1 MLNNTSFNNVTVV
14 VANENSNL
22 KEDKNMMN
30 NTMNNEAAVVI
41 AMTKEEIEM
50 MTKDQI
56 RVALEAVG
64 VEMSNNTFKKT
75 KKAELVAMLEQYLD
89 PTKKVEVVQAEV
101 AAPVVPAVGN
111 VVNTVK
117 EETVMVEKNMKYEKL
132 MKAVAKEIIAQT
144 LVLKDGKMVQRDYAL
159 FFKPTK
165 TQTECQDYI
174 VMGKRLWGVVSSVIA
189 KVYGEQN
196 KTKENIDQTL
206 DQMVAWDMITKVA
219 AERTYATLNPADMSQ
234 DEKDQLNDLW
244 RTKDIKTEKTKDGK
258 VKVTAVTDNGKAVL
272 NELYPSWTYRATV
285 AQMNNIYKL
294 SK

>member
-22 KEDKNMMN
+22 KEDNTMMN
-30 NTMNNEAAVVI
+30 NTMNNEATVVI

-64 VEMSNNTFKKT
+64 VEMSNTVFKKT
-75 KKAELVAMLEQYLD
+75 KKAELVSMLEQYLD
-89 PTKKVEVVQAEV
+89 PSKKVEIVQAEV
-101 AAPVVPAVGN
+101 VASVVPAIVP

-159 FFKPTK
+159 FYKATK
-165 TQTECQDYI
+165 TDVTDYMVI
-174 VMGKRLWGVVSSVIA
+174 GKRLWGVIA
-189 KVYGEQN
+189 KVIGDLYGEKN
-196 KTKENIDQTL
+196 KTTEYINMTL
-206 DQMVAWDMITKVA
+206 EQMIAWGMITKVA

-272 NELYPSWTYRATV
+272 NELYPSWTYRAS
-285 AQMNNIYKL
+285 AEQMNNTYKL